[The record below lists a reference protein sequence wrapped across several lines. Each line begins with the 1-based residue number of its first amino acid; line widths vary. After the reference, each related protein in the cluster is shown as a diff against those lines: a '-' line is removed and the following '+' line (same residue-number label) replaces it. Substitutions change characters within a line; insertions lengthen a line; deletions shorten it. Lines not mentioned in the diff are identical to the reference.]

1 MDIPPALNNLPLP
14 VARTPVCAGFSVLT
28 SRMIS
33 HLSLFVADAAAQPP
47 AQGLGSML
55 VPMVLFGVIIYFIAI
70 RPQNQKQKALEKLH
84 SSLKTG
90 DKVVT
95 TGGIHGIIANV
106 KDGKTLLLKVA
117 DNVKLEID
125 KSAILGVEKSSDN
138 STPAITATPSAS

>member
-1 MDIPPALNNLPLP
+1 M
-14 VARTPVCAGFSVLT
+14 F
-28 SRMIS
+28 S

-55 VPMVLFGVIIYFIAI
+55 VPMALFGVIIYFVAI
-70 RPQNQKQKALEKLH
+70 RPQSQRQKALDLLH

-106 KDGKTLLLKVA
+106 KDGKTILLKIA
-117 DNVKLEID
+117 DNVKIEVD
-125 KSAILGVEKSSDN
+125 RSAIVAAAKPADN
-138 STPAITATPSAS
+138 STPATPATT